1 MPQKDYVQR
10 LDGAPVL
17 TVHWDSERCIHSRH
31 CVTGLPEVFDF
42 DARPWIRVDEASA
55 DRIAEQVDRC
65 PSGALGYTRFD
76 GGPLGPGAR
85 AEQPGPA
92 SDDDRGS
99 AGSGDEVAVTVRVT
113 QGGPLSVQGPVQVV
127 DDAGNVLRVTTR
139 VALCRCGSSGD
150 KPFCDGSHAR
160 VGFSG

>member
-1 MPQKDYVQR
+1 MARKDYVQR

-17 TVHWDSERCIHSRH
+17 TVHWDSERCIHSRN

-42 DARPWIRVDEASA
+42 DARPWIRVDAASA

-85 AEQPGPA
+85 VEQPGPA
-92 SDDDRGS
+92 GDDQGVGAD
-99 AGSGDEVAVTVRVT
+99 VPVTVRVT
-113 QGGPLSVQGPVQVV
+113 DGGPLAIQGPVQVV
-127 DDAGNVLRVTTR
+127 DDAGTVLRVATR
-139 VALCRCGSSGD
+139 VALCRCGASGD

>member
-1 MPQKDYVQR
+1 VPKKDYVQR

-85 AEQPGPA
+85 SEQPGPA
-92 SDDDRGS
+92 SDDGGS
-99 AGSGDEVAVTVRVT
+99 DDVAVTVRVT
-113 QGGPLSVQGPVQVV
+113 AGGPLSVRGPVQVV
-127 DDAGNVLRVTTR
+127 DDAGAVLRVTSR
-139 VALCRCGSSGD
+139 VALCRCGASGD
-150 KPFCDGSHAR
+150 KPFCDGSHMR

>member
-1 MPQKDYVQR
+1 MPKKDYVQR

-17 TVHWDSERCIHSRH
+17 TVHWDSERCIHSRN

-42 DARPWIRVDEASA
+42 DARPWIRVDAAAA

-85 AEQPGPA
+85 EEQPGPA
-92 SDDDRGS
+92 SDGDRHG
-99 AGSGDEVAVTVRVT
+99 GEVAVTVRVT
-113 QGGPLSVQGPVQVV
+113 DGGPLSVQGPVQVV
-127 DDAGNVLRVTTR
+127 DDAGTVLRVTTR